1 MLRSFV
7 GNNSTIKGSSLHRKD
22 PQEVHPYCIPIHCP
36 KNCVRC
42 ILESSPFLA
51 RPYRCRSPE
60 EIAEFNIAEVC
71 ESVCWENSKSLYKPN
86 IKKLEWKGAKTM
98 FGSFSAIFWIPL
110 VSQTPRQMT
119 LCYPRDEK
127 KNGRRLRLVWAWEIF
142 RTPSWRCRRAEIFL
156 VGICWNWNCPSPTMA
171 YSKASF
177 LEFIFYYEL
186 ALEVFICY
194 YELAF
199 EIMYLDTSRTWYLQA
214 MFSSKQYLSCP
225 WTPLDSLSTLG
236 RWMCYHWSRGGLW
249 KLITRGDK
257 QCYPV
262 IGMGWGLSFPWSS
275 PWGTGLTVSVK
286 ASRWSHHGKPGGLGG
301 HQLEWP
307 KACWYA
313 VKWYQCSERVAG
325 AGFWAFGRRTRR
337 WDEFF

>member
-71 ESVCWENSKSLYKPN
+71 ESVCWENSKSLCKPN

-171 YSKASF
+171 YSKALF

-199 EIMYLDTSRTWYLQA
+199 EIMYLYTLRTWYLQA

-249 KLITRGDK
+249 KLITLEWDGAF
-257 QCYPV
+257 PFL
-262 IGMGWGLSFPWSS
+262 GLPHEELALLSVWKPQD
-275 PWGTGLTVSVK
+275 GLTMANRGVWGVISWNGLRPAGMQLNGTNAQK
-286 ASRWSHHGKPGGLGG
+286 EWQAPASGPLGGGLGAG
-301 HQLEWP
+301 MSFF
-307 KACWYA
+307 KAL
-313 VKWYQCSERVAG
+313 
-325 AGFWAFGRRTRR
+325 RT
-337 WDEFF
+337 